1 MKYLLLILTVSINYS
16 TFSQGNS
23 PYDSLLI
30 NKNEN
35 LLIPGY
41 SVLAG
46 GFDSI
51 LYQTQYGYA
60 DIKNEK
66 IITKNT
72 RFRIGSITKQ
82 FTAVGILKL
91 VQEGKIDLT
100 SSAQQYV
107 EFLPKN
113 ITIEHLLWHTSG
125 LVSYFN
131 DLDIPD
137 SCFMINYTSA
147 DLVSLLEGKKRTSK
161 PNREYHYNNS
171 GYHLLGYI
179 IEQVS
184 GKSYSNYLKDNFF
197 TPFDMKDT
205 ECENASSNI
214 ENLGFGYE
222 YVDSN
227 LTIPD
232 YYTMDWPYSAGN
244 IVSKPSDLLKWNNAL
259 FQGKIIADSLLK
271 YAHTAH
277 ILKNGESTHYGYG
290 WEIRKI
296 QDESTLRHSGF
307 LDGYLSTLIFIPKHN
322 VSVVVLTNCSNY
334 STELFA
340 TKLAALAIGKPIY
353 NPKKIELKRTVL
365 ERFENHYDFDKDV
378 IVFAIIEEELCF
390 YFDDD
395 PSIYHPLY
403 PIKKNMFYSNEYG
416 CTVTFDNEVNSMTLK
431 IGERET
437 TGKKL
442 NTTKPKP
449 H

>member
-35 LLIPGY
+35 LLLPGY

-46 GFDSI
+46 NFDSI

-147 DLVSLLEGKKRTSK
+147 DLVSLLEGKKEHQSQTE
-161 PNREYHYNNS
+161 N
-171 GYHLLGYI
+171 I
-179 IEQVS
+179 I
-184 GKSYSNYLKDNFF
+184 
-197 TPFDMKDT
+197 
-205 ECENASSNI
+205 
-214 ENLGFGYE
+214 
-222 YVDSN
+222 
-227 LTIPD
+227 TI
-232 YYTMDWPYSAGN
+232 
-244 IVSKPSDLLKWNNAL
+244 
-259 FQGKIIADSLLK
+259 
-271 YAHTAH
+271 
-277 ILKNGESTHYGYG
+277 
-290 WEIRKI
+290 I
-296 QDESTLRHSGF
+296 QD
-307 LDGYLSTLIFIPKHN
+307 
-322 VSVVVLTNCSNY
+322 
-334 STELFA
+334 
-340 TKLAALAIGKPIY
+340 
-353 NPKKIELKRTVL
+353 
-365 ERFENHYDFDKDV
+365 
-378 IVFAIIEEELCF
+378 IIC
-390 YFDDD
+390 
-395 PSIYHPLY
+395 
-403 PIKKNMFYSNEYG
+403 
-416 CTVTFDNEVNSMTLK
+416 
-431 IGERET
+431 
-437 TGKKL
+437 
-442 NTTKPKP
+442 
-449 H
+449 